1 MRYFLAFVCRSVS
14 FKSALEFQDLNVAQ
28 KHKKSD
34 IYVDL
39 SFTSRFFI
47 KIAPF
52 FLNTMSKIKSRAF
65 CISCL
70 RSSNFRRSNV
80 SS

>member
-1 MRYFLAFVCRSVS
+1 MRYFLAFAYKSVS
-14 FKSALEFQDLNVAQ
+14 FKSALEFQDLSVTR
-28 KHKKSD
+28 KCKKSD
-34 IYVDL
+34 TYVDL

-47 KIAPF
+47 KIASF
-52 FLNTMSKIKSRAF
+52 FLNTMLEIGNRTF

-70 RSSNFRRSNV
+70 RSNNFRRSNV